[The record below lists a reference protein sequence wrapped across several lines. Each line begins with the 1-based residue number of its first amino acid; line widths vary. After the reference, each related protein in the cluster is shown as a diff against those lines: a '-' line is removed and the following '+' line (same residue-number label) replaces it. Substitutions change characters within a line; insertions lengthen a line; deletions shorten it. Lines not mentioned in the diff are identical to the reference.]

1 MCGIFGVV
9 GKNIDRKKFSISL
22 DLLNHRGPDNKGE
35 THLDNLSLGHTRLS
49 IQDLTISGNQ
59 PFDIDGNLI
68 IYNGEIY
75 NFKEIKKL
83 ISKNIKFKSNS
94 DTEVLLR
101 SYLQNGLNK
110 TLKD

>member
-59 PFDIDGNLI
+59 PFDIDGN
-68 IYNGEIY
+68 N
-75 NFKEIKKL
+75 NFITEKFITLKKL
-83 ISKNIKFKSNS
+83 KKIISKNIKFKSKRYRS
-94 DTEVLLR
+94 FTEIIFA
-101 SYLQNGLNK
+101 K
-110 TLKD
+110 WIK